1 MLNGVYDL
9 VNLSARLHLQ
19 LRKLLP
25 LKGSKYQ
32 ALVRKYLNFDDE
44 MTRIGNLWPE
54 TEPWMDKYK

>member
-1 MLNGVYDL
+1 MYTLY
-9 VNLSARLHLQ
+9 LQ

-25 LKGSKYQ
+25 LKGSEYQ
-32 ALVRKYLNFDDE
+32 DLVHRYLFFDDE